1 MQKEL
6 NIFKNKDY
14 QYISNFIETKI
25 HQLRNVEEF
34 NEVYL
39 KNSNLVEKFETT
51 LNEEQKNNFNEIIKD
66 MYKLEEYYFAFS
78 YSLGVK
84 YGEDLENLWSL

>member
-14 QYISNFIETKI
+14 QYISNFVETKI

-34 NEVYL
+34 NKVYL
-39 KNSNLVEKFETT
+39 KNSDLVEKFETT
-51 LNEEQKNNFNEIIKD
+51 LNEEQKNNFNEIVKN

-84 YGEDLENLWSL
+84 YGEDLEKL